1 MSKNSLTYFKKKNNF
16 SSGNSSNNWP
26 NCNHA
31 DEFEYKKNT
40 NELKASGNVEV
51 IDKLSNERIFANSI
65 TYFKN
70 KEVIFSS
77 GNSKIKTNQIIIE
90 GNSFE
95 LEKKIFLKLKK
106 C

>member
-1 MSKNSLTYFKKKNNF
+1 MLMNLSI
-16 SSGNSSNNWP
+16 
-26 NCNHA
+26 
-31 DEFEYKKNT
+31 KNT

-77 GNSKIKTNQIIIE
+77 GNSKALIDQIVINADE
-90 GNSFE
+90 FE
-95 LEKKIFLKLKK
+95 YKKYK
-106 C
+106 